1 MDLNGI
7 ALIMYEC
14 YNLIDESRE
23 SRLEDEC
30 FDLFLFEYL
39 EEIIHMN
46 FIKCPILGDPVYQSG
61 MRLWIS

>member
-1 MDLNGI
+1 MGLNGI

-14 YNLIDESRE
+14 YNLFDESRE

-46 FIKCPILGDPVYQSG
+46 FIKAV
-61 MRLWIS
+61 